1 MNKPNEPVSSVA
13 ENPSRD
19 VRKPADA
26 VPPAADASA
35 RRSASPKTPPRP
47 QSDLRAMSKIKI
59 LFISANPSGTQ
70 RLSLDEEFRGVTEK
84 IRSSK
89 YRDAFEMRCAP
100 AARAD
105 DLLFHLNDY
114 RPHIVHFSGHG
125 EAAEGLALLD
135 RDGRPKLVGGDALA
149 QLFATLRDDIRLVVL
164 NACWSKAQA
173 AAIAETIECV
183 IGMRTSILDESAI
196 LFAET
201 FYLALGFGRSVQNA
215 FDQARA
221 RVMMEN
227 ARQADIPEI
236 VVRDGVN
243 ADATIFAGL
252 ETPPESSATSAG
264 PVKRA
269 ELLLTLTKLI
279 PAQLTT
285 VKTLVNFPLAYQ
297 PGAAAPS
304 AEHAAALVN
313 WAESSGGCG
322 LAAVAAA
329 LRQVAP
335 DPR

>member
-1 MNKPNEPVSSVA
+1 
-13 ENPSRD
+13 
-19 VRKPADA
+19 
-26 VPPAADASA
+26 
-35 RRSASPKTPPRP
+35 
-47 QSDLRAMSKIKI
+47 MSKIKI
-59 LFISANPSGTQ
+59 LFISVNPSGTQ

-84 IRSSK
+84 IRASK
-89 YRDAFEMRCAP
+89 YRDAFDMRCAP

-114 RPHIVHFSGHG
+114 QPHIVHFSGHG
-125 EAAEGLALLD
+125 EAAEGLVLLD
-135 RDGRPKLVGGDALA
+135 RDGRPKPVGGDALA

-173 AAIAETIECV
+173 AAIAETIDCV
-183 IGMRTSILDESAI
+183 IGMRTPILDASAI

-236 VVRDGVN
+236 VVRDGVS
-243 ADATIFAGL
+243 ADATVFAGL
-252 ETPPESSATSAG
+252 EASPGRAGSSAGRPLDRT
-264 PVKRA
+264 

-285 VKTLVNFPLAYQ
+285 VKTLVNFPPPYQ
-297 PGAAAPS
+297 PGASAPH

-313 WAESSGGCG
+313 WAESPGGCG
-322 LAAVAAA
+322 LPRLETA